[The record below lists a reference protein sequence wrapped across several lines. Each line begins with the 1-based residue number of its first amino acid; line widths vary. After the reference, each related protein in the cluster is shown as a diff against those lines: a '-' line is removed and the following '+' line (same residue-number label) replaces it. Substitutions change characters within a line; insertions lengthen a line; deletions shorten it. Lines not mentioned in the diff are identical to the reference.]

1 VASSLVSKLASLR
14 RYGDAL
20 QAAESIPSITARA
33 QALLNASRYSPGD
46 SSSAALLAAV
56 GLALQDSS
64 QQGIYLRQNLAQQL
78 AERGNWA
85 GVLKLERT
93 ISEPRVHLQFLVAIA
108 QHLRTR
114 GDASADSLY
123 RVAWSRMDSL
133 GKGDPARVALL
144 NTYINGY
151 RAGPADSNYMVM
163 AASITEANTRNTYLQ
178 KVSEMFATQGDTAK
192 PLHIAGVLLAGG
204 DTAAALRVLTSAGG
218 LLGQRPNARPA
229 ARAAAVSMLE
239 RAIELAGPSGK
250 QHLAAYAHNARAQLV
265 SLAFERTRSAVL
277 DSGLA
282 VLPDWAQDSYVRSLM
297 SRDIREAL
305 LLAKTIADT
314 ERSSQLL
321 SNIAQRQASA
331 GYVDDAIA
339 TIAMITSTRAKAQAR
354 LQLANHRLQ
363 YGDTTDVRA
372 IVQEVL
378 SQEHAQTSQ
387 FNHWAL
393 SSVVVQSGLL
403 DEFLVLVKP
412 LSDLTKAQ
420 LLLSLAD
427 QLRR

>member
-1 VASSLVSKLASLR
+1 
-14 RYGDAL
+14 
-20 QAAESIPSITARA
+20 
-33 QALLNASRYSPGD
+33 
-46 SSSAALLAAV
+46 
-56 GLALQDSS
+56 
-64 QQGIYLRQNLAQQL
+64 
-78 AERGNWA
+78 
-85 GVLKLERT
+85 
-93 ISEPRVHLQFLVAIA
+93 
-108 QHLRTR
+108 
-114 GDASADSLY
+114 
-123 RVAWSRMDSL
+123 
-133 GKGDPARVALL
+133 
-144 NTYINGY
+144 
-151 RAGPADSNYMVM
+151 
-163 AASITEANTRNTYLQ
+163 
-178 KVSEMFATQGDTAK
+178 
-192 PLHIAGVLLAGG
+192 
-204 DTAAALRVLTSAGG
+204 
-218 LLGQRPNARPA
+218 
-229 ARAAAVSMLE
+229 MLE

-354 LQLANHRLQ
+354 LHLANHRLQ